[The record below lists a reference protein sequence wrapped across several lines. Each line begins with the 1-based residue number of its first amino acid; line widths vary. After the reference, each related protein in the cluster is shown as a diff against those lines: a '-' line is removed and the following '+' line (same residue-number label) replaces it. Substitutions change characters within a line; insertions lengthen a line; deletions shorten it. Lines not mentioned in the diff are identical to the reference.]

1 MSLDQ
6 PLPRIH
12 SGAVRAYHLG
22 EGRLPPDREYAPNRG
37 RRWTADHDSYLRN
50 TLSVIGCRAA
60 ARHLGRSRRA
70 VYARAS
76 ALGIATSPTG
86 RPREW
91 TDREDELLAEWV
103 QRAARVLGR
112 TPSAVAARAHR
123 LATVLPPR

>member
-1 MSLDQ
+1 MAADQ

-12 SGAVRAYHLG
+12 GEQVRSYHLG
-22 EGRLPPDREYAPNRG
+22 EGTLPPDREYAPNRG
-37 RRWTADHDSYLRN
+37 RHWTTDHDNYLRCY
-50 TLSVIGCRAA
+50 LPVIGCRAV
-60 ARHLGRSRRA
+60 ARHLGRTRRA

-76 ALGIATSPTG
+76 AMGISALATG

-91 TDREDELLAEWV
+91 TSREDELLAEWV
-103 QRAARVLGR
+103 ERVARVLGR